1 MREDIPHGKGVL
13 VFGNGLGGG
22 IQRADRGDRSAPASP
37 LPPPIVGHIPE
48 GLPNCVDRIGE
59 CVLI

>member
-22 IQRADRGDRSAPASP
+22 IQQADRGDRCAPAASHTTYRP
-37 LPPPIVGHIPE
+37 VHL
-48 GLPNCVDRIGE
+48 C
-59 CVLI
+59 

>member
-22 IQRADRGDRSAPASP
+22 IQRADRGDRQVPAISRYY
-37 LPPPIVGHIPE
+37 H
-48 GLPNCVDRIGE
+48 RQ
-59 CVLI
+59 